1 MKRLCAALLLSAVL
15 TACGKDG
22 AFTSPEQGV
31 VPVGWLAIGTDPV
44 TGATI
49 ETNRDDYL
57 PGEVVHLV
65 GSNWAPG
72 ETIHLVMTESPDTHA
87 DVVQDVT
94 ADSAG
99 AFALHFYDVQPHDFG
114 VTFTLT
120 GTGSVS
126 GSSATVVFT
135 DGRIV
140 SSVTMNG
147 NAPPFSV
154 TVTPPQVLT
163 FVIGGSTVTGGGNA
177 RWLSTRVDFV
187 PHPTGVATS
196 FCDETNVQPANTPTT
211 GLSVTVVAPAPT
223 DAGSY
228 RVQVTA
234 FQDDGCVTQPSTPF
248 PGTGDQLLVTVN
260 GAVVNTP
267 PTLAPI
273 GDRSVNE
280 GSQLTFTAT
289 ATDSDTPA
297 QTLTFSLIG
306 APAGAA
312 ITPAGAFTWT
322 PTDGPTQTATFS
334 VRVTDNGSP
343 NKFAEEAITVT
354 VDNVAPTATF
364 TAPASASSGA
374 SFSIS
379 LTSPSDVSTDDV
391 AAGFTYA
398 FDCGSGYGAFGGA
411 TSATCTAGP
420 PGSQTVKGKIRD
432 KDLSET
438 EYTASLAI
446 NNVPPTSVPGGPY
459 SGNEASPITIS
470 GSGTDPDG
478 GPVTFEWSVSPA
490 TPACAFSPTPPTG
503 ASATITCNDD
513 GTFTLTLKVTDDEGA
528 VTPNVAVLT
537 VANVAPTIG
546 THTLGTTVNEGSTIP
561 FSVASVT
568 DPSPVDQA
576 AGFEYAF
583 ACDGAT
589 YGAFS
594 SSNMANCPAGDGP
607 GSVTIAGKARDK
619 DGGVST
625 EVSSVFTVTNVAPT
639 ATFAN
644 DGPVDEASSFTL
656 SLINPQDPSAAD
668 VAAGFQY
675 AFDCGSGYGGF
686 SGTSTA
692 TCPTDDSG
700 PVSVKGKIKDKDGG
714 FTEYPGT
721 VTVNNVA
728 PTATFVASS
737 PVDEGTSFSLALNG
751 ATDVSP
757 VDALTLTFAF
767 DCGSGSYGAAG
778 SSSTATCPTTDNGT
792 RDVRGKVIDKDGGFT
807 EYEAQVTINN
817 VAPTVTG
824 VTAPTSVAEGT
835 DITFSA
841 SGVTDPSTADV
852 TEGFTFAY
860 SCDGGATYGAFGAS
874 PSGTCAAADG
884 PATITVGVKAR
895 DKDGGES
902 AGVTRTVSVTNVDPQ
917 ILGITVPPSPIAA
930 GTMVT
935 VSWNFTD
942 PGSDTWTCQI
952 AWDTPGAFDPA
963 FGSSGQNCSATKALS
978 AGVYTVTVKVTD
990 DDGGYGTMTATSYIV
1005 VYDPTAG
1012 FVTGGGWINSPSGAY
1027 APDPTLTG
1035 KANFGFVAKYKKG
1048 QTLPDGNTEFQFHAG
1063 NVNFKS
1069 TSYEWLVVAGK
1080 RAQYKGEGTVNG
1092 TGAYGFMLS
1101 AIDGQLPGGG
1111 GIDKF
1116 RIKIWDK
1123 STSIVVYDNQMGQ
1136 LEDSDAATALG
1147 GGSVVIHSK

>member
-1 MKRLCAALLLSAVL
+1 MKRLCVALLLSAVL

-22 AFTSPEQGV
+22 AITSPVQPA
-31 VPVGWLAIGTDPV
+31 VPGGWLAIGTDPV

-99 AFALHFYDVQPHDFG
+99 AFTLHFYDVQPHDFG

-140 SSVTMNG
+140 SDITMNG

-163 FVIGGSTVTGGGNA
+163 FVIGGSTVNGGGNT
-177 RWLSTRVDFV
+177 RWLSTRVDFI
-187 PHPTGVATS
+187 PNPTGVATS
-196 FCDETNVQPANTPTT
+196 FCDETDVYSGNTPAS

-228 RVQVTA
+228 RVQAIA

-248 PGTGDQLLVTVN
+248 PGAGDQLLVTVN
-260 GAVVNTP
+260 GAAVNTP
-267 PTLAPI
+267 PTLDPI
-273 GDRSVNE
+273 GDKSVNE
-280 GSQLTFTAT
+280 GSPLAFTAT

-297 QTLTFSLIG
+297 QTLTFSLVG

-322 PTDGPTQTATFS
+322 PTDGPAQTATFT

-343 NKFAEEAITVT
+343 NQFAEEAITVT

-364 TAPASASSGA
+364 TAPPSASSGT

-379 LTSPSDVSTDDV
+379 LTSPVDPSSDDV
-391 AAGFTYA
+391 TAGFTYA
-398 FDCGSGYGAFGGA
+398 FDCGAGYGAFGAA
-411 TSATCTAGP
+411 TSATCTAGA

-432 KDLSET
+432 KDLGET

-459 SGNEASPITIS
+459 SGNEGSAIPIT
-470 GSGTDPDG
+470 GSGADPDG

-490 TPACAFSPTPPTG
+490 TPACVFGDATS
-503 ASATITCNDD
+503 ASTTVTCADN

-528 VTPNVAVLT
+528 ATPNVALLT

-561 FSVASVT
+561 FAVGSVT
-568 DPSPVDQA
+568 DPSSVDQA
-576 AGFEYAF
+576 TGFDYAF
-583 ACDGAT
+583 ACDGT
-589 YGAFS
+589 NYGAFG
-594 SSNMANCPAGDGP
+594 SSNIVNCPAGDGP

-619 DGGVST
+619 DGGVSS

-639 ATFAN
+639 ATFGN
-644 DGPVDEASSFTL
+644 NGPVDEASPFTL
-656 SLINPQDPSAAD
+656 SLTNPQDPSTAD
-668 VAAGFQY
+668 VTAGFQY

-692 TCPTDDSG
+692 VCPTDDNGSI
-700 PVSVKGKIKDKDGG
+700 SVKGKIRDKDNGV
-714 FTEYPGT
+714 TEYSAS

-728 PTATFVASS
+728 PTATFTASS
-737 PVDEGTSFSLALNG
+737 PVDEGTSFSLDFTG

-757 VDALTLTFAF
+757 VDVAAGFTYAF

-778 SSSTATCPTTDNGT
+778 TSNTASCPTNDNGT
-792 RDVRGKVIDKDGGFT
+792 RNVRGKVIDKDNGFT
-807 EYEAQVTINN
+807 EYNAQVTIDN

-824 VTAPTSVAEGT
+824 VTAPASVPEGT

-852 TEGFTFAY
+852 AAGFTFAY
-860 SCDGGATYGAFGAS
+860 SCDGGATYGGYSANT
-874 PSGTCAAADG
+874 SGTCAAPDG
-884 PATITVGVKAR
+884 PATITVAVKAR

-902 AGVTRTVSVTNVDPQ
+902 AGGTSAVSVTNVDPQ

-935 VSWNFTD
+935 VGWNFTD

-952 AWDTPGAFDPA
+952 AWDTPGAFDPGFA
-963 FGSSGQNCSATKALS
+963 SSAQNCSATKALA

-990 DDGGYGTMTATSYIV
+990 DDGGAGTMTATTYIV

-1012 FVTGGGWINSPSGAY
+1012 FVTGGGWIISPLNALAS
-1027 APDPTLTG
+1027 DPTLTG

-1048 QTLPDGNTEFQFHAG
+1048 QTLPDGSTEFQFHAG

-1080 RAQYKGEGTVNG
+1080 KAQYKGEGTING
-1092 TGAYGFMLS
+1092 SGTYGFMLS
-1101 AIDGQLPGGG
+1101 ALDGQLPGGG
-1111 GIDKF
+1111 GVDQF
-1116 RIKIWDK
+1116 RIKIWEK
-1123 STSIVVYDNQMGQ
+1123 SSGSVVYDNQMGQ

-1147 GGSVVIHSK
+1147 GGSIVIHSK